1 MKKLLFILTLSASAL
16 LFMNFNSPLK
26 EVEDTSSAPA
36 AIEIPDNVQ
45 AILDNSC
52 YGCHNSDSKNLKGKK
67 KLDFDKLNDLKTY
80 KAIGKLTDVAETVA
94 ENEMPP
100 KKFLNKYPER
110 ALTDEQKEVLTSWAN
125 STAKSLAGE

>member
-80 KAIGKLTDVAETVA
+80 KAIGKLTDVAESVT
-94 ENEMPP
+94 ENDMPP
-100 KKFLNKYPER
+100 KKFLKKHPER

>member
-26 EVEDTSSAPA
+26 EVEDTSSTAA

-80 KAIGKLTDVAETVA
+80 KAIGKLTDVAESVT
-94 ENEMPP
+94 ENDMPP
-100 KKFLNKYPER
+100 KKFLKKHPER